1 MGIKGLAKLIADVC
15 PDVIKEDKA
24 ANYFGRKIALDASM
38 SLYSFLVAVRTDGI
52 NLLTN
57 ESGDTT
63 SHLQGFF
70 QRTIRLIEYGLKPI
84 WVFDG
89 KPPILKGGEIARRS
103 RNKVLAAEELEDA
116 KEEGNKEEEQ
126 KLVKRTI
133 HVTKEITEESKK
145 ILRLMGVPVV
155 EAPGEAEAMCAEL
168 CKKDKVWAAGTEDM
182 DALTFGTPRLLR
194 HLTFSE
200 ARKLPIQEI
209 HIKSVLDGLGL
220 SMNQFIDFCIL
231 CGCDYCDSIKGI
243 GPKRALEF
251 ITKYGCI
258 EEALKHLDTEKY
270 PLPENFPYEEV
281 RELFKKPDVVPGE
294 EVDLLW
300 NDPDEAGLLKFLVEE
315 KGFNVDRITK
325 SIQKLKKSVH
335 VPVQGRLDA
344 FVIASPKRPREEEES
359 EKSPKNKKLKT
370 KDKKAVG
377 GVKKTVKGKE
387 KVPEKKVGAKGRG
400 GKKK

>member
-15 PDVIKEDKA
+15 PECIKEDKA

-57 ESGDTT
+57 ETGDTT

-89 KPPILKGGEIARRS
+89 KPPTLKGGELARRT
-103 RNKVLAAEELEDA
+103 RIKVEAAEELQEA
-116 KEEGNKEEEQ
+116 KEEGNVEEEQ

-145 ILRLMGVPVV
+145 LLKLMGVPVV
-155 EAPGEAEAMCAEL
+155 EAPGEAEAMCSEL

-209 HIKSVLDGLGL
+209 HLKSVLEGLKL

-243 GPKRALEF
+243 GPKRALEL
-251 ITKYGCI
+251 ITKYGCL
-258 EEALKHLDTEKY
+258 EEALKNLDTEKY
-270 PLPENFPYEEV
+270 TLPEKFPFEDV
-281 RELFKKPDVVPGE
+281 RELFMKPDVLPGE
-294 EVDLLW
+294 EIELHW
-300 NDPDEAGLLKFLVEE
+300 TDPDEEGLMKFLVEE
-315 KGFNVDRITK
+315 KGFNPDRITK

-335 VPVQGRLDA
+335 VPVQGRLDG
-344 FVIASPKRPREEEES
+344 FVIASPKRTREEDT
-359 EKSPKNKKLKT
+359 EKSSPKNKKQKT
-370 KDKKAVG
+370 KGKPVSA
-377 GVKKTVKGKE
+377 KGKE
-387 KVPEKKVGAKGRG
+387 KTSEKKAGAKGRG
-400 GKKK
+400 KKK